1 MKPPGAGA
9 QPSFPDAVR
18 ERANRGSVR
27 GAVGLLVALFLL
39 ASCGTAQA
47 RNPHCSGGIQYWS
60 LWWTDKE
67 KNNLEDYKREL
78 GKAIEQLQMCSAED
92 PKDFDALGYLAWCY
106 AEADSAAAAGRTF
119 ARAIEGLNA
128 KGDKKGVDRV
138 LTNRD
143 SYWTTYYN
151 TGIRKLKDALDL
163 QGTMT
168 KETES
173 SVKPQLDKNLR
184 EAIAGL
190 DKALLLKPGDP
201 NTLSALASAHDN
213 LGDPAAA
220 EALLREGLKNAPK
233 DSTLQEAFRH
243 IRLSG
248 AIHQVGEK
256 AYDPAIATLEEMAKS
271 DSTSFDVVF
280 NLASA
285 YLNRGQTRQGD
296 ARKADL
302 KSAGRWFAAASAL
315 KPDDCDVA
323 YDAAIAYQNGGEWGS
338 AEAYWRRALKCHPDD
353 SSMLS
358 DLAMVL
364 VEEGK
369 YAEAIETMHQGV
381 MKSPK
386 DKDLHHN
393 LGSIYSKAGNK
404 QKSTEELMVY
414 LALDKGKPV
423 PDAAAAAK
431 AAKPGSTAAQTFSKM
446 GPPDQL
452 VVWETDNQKF
462 ESWFYWSKNNVFHFQ
477 GGELSVRSDWNT
489 ADLKPSGGTGGKK

>member
-1 MKPPGAGA
+1 MSGPGGA
-9 QPSFPDAVR
+9 RF
-18 ERANRGSVR
+18 GL
-27 GAVGLLVALFLL
+27 AVGLLLL
-39 ASCGTAQA
+39 LWGGTAQA

-60 LWWTDKE
+60 LWWNDKE

-78 GKAIEQLQMCSAED
+78 GKAIEQLEMCSAED
-92 PKDFDALGYLAWCY
+92 PKDFEALGYLAWCY
-106 AEADSAAAAGRTF
+106 AEVDSAAAAGRTF
-119 ARAIEGLNA
+119 SKAIEGLNA

-138 LTNRD
+138 VTNRD
-143 SYWTTYYN
+143 SYWTTFYN
-151 TGIRKLKDALDL
+151 AGIRKLKDAQDL
-163 QGTMT
+163 QGSMT

-173 SVKPQLDKNLR
+173 SLKPQLEKNLR
-184 EAIAGL
+184 EAIASL
-190 DKALLLKPGDP
+190 ERALLLKPGDA

-220 EALLREGLKNAPK
+220 EALLREGLKSAPR
-233 DSTLQEAFRH
+233 DSTLQAALRH

-248 AIHQVGEK
+248 AIHHMGEK
-256 AYDPAIATLEEMAKS
+256 AYDQAIPTLEEMAKS

>member
-1 MKPPGAGA
+1 
-9 QPSFPDAVR
+9 
-18 ERANRGSVR
+18 
-27 GAVGLLVALFLL
+27 
-39 ASCGTAQA
+39 
-47 RNPHCSGGIQYWS
+47 
-60 LWWTDKE
+60 
-67 KNNLEDYKREL
+67 
-78 GKAIEQLQMCSAED
+78 
-92 PKDFDALGYLAWCY
+92 
-106 AEADSAAAAGRTF
+106 
-119 ARAIEGLNA
+119 
-128 KGDKKGVDRV
+128 
-138 LTNRD
+138 
-143 SYWTTYYN
+143 
-151 TGIRKLKDALDL
+151 
-163 QGTMT
+163 
-168 KETES
+168 
-173 SVKPQLDKNLR
+173 
-184 EAIAGL
+184 
-190 DKALLLKPGDP
+190 
-201 NTLSALASAHDN
+201 
-213 LGDPAAA
+213 
-220 EALLREGLKNAPK
+220 
-233 DSTLQEAFRH
+233 
-243 IRLSG
+243 
-248 AIHQVGEK
+248 
-256 AYDPAIATLEEMAKS
+256 MAKS